1 MLRVLHVVPF
11 IDGGFVSPDRFGDR
25 QFWIRCAWM
34 DVDFLIDAG
43 MMLRSKTRPCRYL
56 VFESSP

>member
-1 MLRVLHVVPF
+1 
-11 IDGGFVSPDRFGDR
+11 
-25 QFWIRCAWM
+25 M

-43 MMLRSKTRPCRYL
+43 MMLRPKTRPCRYL